1 MGTRNTLIDLND
13 HLFAELERLG
23 DEELSPEELK
33 AECER
38 AKAINGVAKNIV
50 DNAALVLKAEEFRE
64 KTYAAD
70 VPRLLIGDSPEK
82 SAETARAKAEIK
94 SLTLGR
100 SEA

>member
-64 KTYAAD
+64 KTYAED
-70 VPRLLIGDSPEK
+70 VPRLLIGDSPKK
-82 SAETARAKAEIK
+82 STEAAKAKAEIK
-94 SLTLGR
+94 SLMLGR
-100 SEA
+100 RNA

>member
-50 DNAALVLKAEEFRE
+50 DNAALVLKAEEFRG
-64 KTYAAD
+64 KTYAED
-70 VPRLLIGDSPEK
+70 VPRLLIGDSPKK
-82 SAETARAKAEIK
+82 STEAAKAKAEIK
-94 SLTLGR
+94 SLMLGR
-100 SEA
+100 RNA